1 MPLTVMP
8 RPARRGSFALALL
21 ALMALVIPAGVFAV
35 KPGTPPVTI
44 QILNVSDW
52 HGQIDPTGNPPT
64 IGGAWSI
71 ADRWVEDRLA
81 HPTLTL
87 TAGDDFGA
95 TPPLSSFFN
104 EEPAVLVQRMMG
116 MQVGTFGNHNFDRG
130 IGHLQQMIDL
140 AGAPTDADHPGSPY
154 RYVAANLAN
163 LEANLSGVQPFAFFK
178 VGGAK
183 VAVIGIVNE
192 EAPTLVSPGAFGTIA
207 ITDGVEAANRWAAK
221 ARDAGANAV
230 VVITHKGVR
239 GTDLAGQP
247 FGELIDFANGVDS
260 DLVDVIIGDHTDVK
274 FSGTINDILVHE
286 NRSKGVT
293 YAKTLLKVQPG
304 KGGGVIQKSMTF
316 VDPPAAPLRTA
327 PQLVAAQCPDGTGAP
342 DRYCDAAILSALSE
356 TRVDLAVEL
365 DVKVATATDTFPRG
379 SNLERRQEVAIGNLT
394 AEGMKWFEGTDFA
407 LMNSGGIRAPL
418 PSSYVPLDPAF
429 VRPPAAA
436 PWDLVLGDVY
446 SVLPFT
452 NTVLKRTVTG
462 AQRWSALENGVFAIS
477 PADGTGGDG
486 RFPQIAGFR
495 FKFDYSKPTGC
506 TGTSGAANW
515 VCVPSRVFE
524 VTKSDGTPI
533 PRDGTVYTIAIPSFV
548 NQGGDS
554 YRMFNDG
561 NTGSNELLDAAVM
574 QAYFDFLGGAGFPAL
589 TPTVDGRIFKCSG
602 CAPPPAP

>member
-1 MPLTVMP
+1 VPQSLMP

-35 KPGTPPVTI
+35 RPGTPPVDI

-52 HGQIDPTGNPPT
+52 HGQIDPSGTPPT

-71 ADRWVEDRLA
+71 AARWAEDRQAL
-81 HPTLTL
+81 PTLTL

-104 EEPAVLVQRMMG
+104 EEPAVIAQRMMG
-116 MQVGTFGNHNFDRG
+116 IQVGTFGNHNFDRG
-130 IGHLQQMIDL
+130 IAHLQQMIDL
-140 AGAPTDADHPGSPY
+140 AAHPTDAEHPGTPF
-154 RYVAANLAN
+154 RYVSANLAN
-163 LEANLSGVQPFAFFK
+163 LDANLTGVEPFAFFK

-183 VAVIGIVNE
+183 VAVIGITNE
-192 EAPTLVSPGAFGTIA
+192 EAPTLVAPGAFGTIQV
-207 ITDGVEAANRWAAK
+207 TDGVEAANHWAAK
-221 ARDAGANAV
+221 ARQGGANAV

-239 GTDLAGQP
+239 GTDLVGQP

-260 DLVDVIIGDHTDVK
+260 DLIDVIVGDHTDVK

-293 YAKTLLKVQPG
+293 YAKTFLEVQPG
-304 KGGGVIQKSMTF
+304 KGGGVLDKSMVF
-316 VDPPAAPLRTA
+316 VDPPTA
-327 PQLVAAQCPDGTGAP
+327 PVLMPAQLVAAECPEGTGVP
-342 DRYCDAAILSALSE
+342 DRYCDEDILAYLSPI
-356 TRVDLAVEL
+356 RVPLAEIL
-365 DVKVATATDTFPRG
+365 DEKVATATALFPRG
-379 SNLERRQEVAIGNLT
+379 SNLERGQEVAIGNLT
-394 AEGMKWFEGTDFA
+394 AEGMKWFEATDFA
-407 LMNSGGIRAPL
+407 LMNSGGIRATL
-418 PSSYVPLDPAF
+418 PSTYIPLDATL
-429 VRPPAAA
+429 VRPPAPA
-436 PWDLVLGDVY
+436 PWDLVLGDIY

-462 AQRWSALENGVFAIS
+462 AQLWSALENGVFAVNS
-477 PADGTGGDG
+477 GTGLGTDG
-486 RFPQIAGFR
+486 RFPQIAGFK
-495 FKFDYSKPTGC
+495 FKFDYSKVTGC

-515 VCVPSRVFE
+515 VCVPSRVYE

-533 PRDGTVYTIAIPSFV
+533 PPDGTVYTIAIPSFV

-574 QAYFDFLGGAGFPAL
+574 QAYFDFLGGGGFPAL
-589 TPTVDGRIFKCSG
+589 TPTTDGRIFKCSG